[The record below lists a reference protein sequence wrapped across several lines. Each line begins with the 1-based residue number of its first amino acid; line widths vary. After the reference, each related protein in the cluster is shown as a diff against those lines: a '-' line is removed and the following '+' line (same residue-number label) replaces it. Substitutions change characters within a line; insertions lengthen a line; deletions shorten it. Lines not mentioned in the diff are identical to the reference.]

1 MARAGGKVILFGE
14 HGVVYGRPAL
24 AAGLSTGASA
34 EVVSAPGALAVA
46 RLSVE
51 PWGVTVDALAPPI
64 APESAAPGSAEH
76 GAPVATHQLAHAF
89 GAIVHAYDAPP
100 ALHVRVT
107 MELPS
112 GAGLGGSAALSV
124 AIVRALDAALGITRA
139 ADEVAAIALRAE
151 RVFHGNPSGVDTA
164 MAAAG
169 GVAVYRKGRP
179 LEPVRVQ
186 RPITLVVGH
195 SGEPG
200 MTKETVASVARQH
213 AQRPDKVGRI
223 FAGMEAIV
231 NNGKSALERG
241 DLEALGQLMELN
253 QKLLVTLV
261 LSTPRLEAM
270 CTAAVKAGALGAKLT
285 GGGGG
290 GCMIALVRDEESGAA
305 VRHALEDLG
314 RQAFVTMV

>member
-24 AAGLSTGASA
+24 AAGLSTGATA
-34 EVVSAPGALAVA
+34 ELVSAPGLATA
-46 RLSVE
+46 RLTVD
-51 PWGVTVDALAPPI
+51 PWGVTVDAITPDASTHALA
-64 APESAAPGSAEH
+64 AS
-76 GAPVATHQLAHAF
+76 TNQLALAF
-89 GAIVHAYDAPP
+89 GEIVAAYESRP
-100 ALHVRVT
+100 ALHVRVK

-124 AIVRALDAALGITRA
+124 AIVRAFDEALGIARTPSEA
-139 ADEVAAIALRAE
+139 ADIALRAE

-169 GVAVYRKGRP
+169 GVAVYRKGQP
-179 LEPVRVQ
+179 LQPVLVKQ
-186 RPITLVVGH
+186 RITLVVGH

-213 AQRPDKVGRI
+213 AQRPDKVEQI

-241 DLEALGQLMELN
+241 DLVSLGQLMELN

-261 LSTPRLEAM
+261 LSTPRLEEM
-270 CTAAVKAGALGAKLT
+270 CTAAVMAGALGSKLT

-290 GCMIALVRDEESGAA
+290 GCMIALVSDPESGKA
-305 VRHALEDLG
+305 VQRALQKLG
-314 RQAFVTMV
+314 REAFVTMV

>member
-1 MARAGGKVILFGE
+1 VVRAGGKVILFGE

-24 AAGLSTGASA
+24 AAGLTTGATA
-34 EVVSAPGALAVA
+34 ELIHEAGALTTA
-46 RLSVE
+46 RLTVD
-51 PWGVTVDALAPPI
+51 PWGVTVDAIEPG
-64 APESAAPGSAEH
+64 AADHDSKVPA
-76 GAPVATHQLAHAF
+76 HQLAHAL
-89 GAIVHAYDAPP
+89 GAIAGAYAQPP

-124 AIVRALDAALGITRA
+124 AIVKAFDQELGIERTPSEI
-139 ADEVAAIALRAE
+139 ADIALRAE

-169 GVAVYRKGRP
+169 GVAVYRKGQP
-179 LEPVRVQ
+179 LERVKIKQ
-186 RPITLVVGH
+186 PITLVVGH

-213 AQRPDKVGRI
+213 AQRPDKVEQI

-231 NNGKSALERG
+231 KNGQTALERG
-241 DLEALGQLMELN
+241 ELDALGQLMELN

-261 LSTPRLEAM
+261 LSTPRLEEM
-270 CTAAVKAGALGAKLT
+270 CTAAVMAGALGAKLT

-290 GCMIALVRDEESGAA
+290 GCMIALVRDAESAQIVKA
-305 VRHALEDLG
+305 ALESLG
-314 RQAFVTMV
+314 REAFVTMV

>member
-24 AAGLSTGASA
+24 AAGLETGATA
-34 EVVSAPGALAVA
+34 EIVREAGALGCA

-51 PWGVTVDALAPPI
+51 PWGVTVDAVSPEEAAHAP
-64 APESAAPGSAEH
+64 AA
-76 GAPVATHQLAHAF
+76 ATSQLAQAF
-89 GAIVHAYDAPP
+89 GAIVAAYEPKP
-100 ALHVRVT
+100 ALHVRVK

-124 AIVRALDAALGITRA
+124 AIVRALDEALGVTRTA
-139 ADEVAAIALRAE
+139 GEVADIALTAE

-169 GVAVYRKGRP
+169 GVAVYRKGQP
-179 LEPVRVQ
+179 LQPVIAKQ
-186 RPITLVVGH
+186 RITLVVGH

-213 AQRPDKVGRI
+213 AQKPQKVEQI

-241 DLEALGQLMELN
+241 DLDSLGQLMELN

-261 LSTPRLEAM
+261 LSTPRLEEM
-270 CTAAVKAGALGAKLT
+270 CTAAVMAGALGAKLT

-290 GCMIALVRDEESGAA
+290 GCMIALVRDAASGET
-305 VRHALEDLG
+305 VRQALQKLG
-314 RQAFVTMV
+314 REAFVTMV

>member
-14 HGVVYGRPAL
+14 HGVVFGRPAL
-24 AAGLSTGASA
+24 AAGLSTGATA
-34 EVVSAPGALAVA
+34 ELVRDGAALSVA

-51 PWGVTVDALAPPI
+51 PWGVTVDAI
-64 APESAAPGSAEH
+64 APAYSQHGAAQD
-76 GAPVATHQLAHAF
+76 APVATNQLAHAF
-89 GAIVHAYDAPP
+89 GAIVHAYEKPP
-100 ALHVRVT
+100 ALHVRVR

-124 AIVRALDAALGITRA
+124 AIVRAFDEELGITRTPS
-139 ADEVAAIALRAE
+139 EVADIALGAE

-169 GVAVYRKGRP
+169 GVAVYRKGQP
-179 LEPVRVQ
+179 LEIVRVKGSV
-186 RPITLVVGH
+186 TLVVGH

-200 MTKETVASVARQH
+200 MTKETVASVGRQH
-213 AQRPDKVGRI
+213 AQKPEKVEQI

-241 DLEALGQLMELN
+241 DLDSLGQLMELN

-261 LSTPRLEAM
+261 LSTPRLEEM
-270 CTAAVKAGALGAKLT
+270 CTVAVMAGALGAKLT

-290 GCMIALVRDEESGAA
+290 GCMIALVADDASAVQVRD
-305 VRHALEDLG
+305 ALRALG
-314 RQAFVTMV
+314 REAFITMV

>member
-1 MARAGGKVILFGE
+1 MNAGVVRAGGKVILFGE

-24 AAGLSTGASA
+24 AAGLATGARATA
-34 EVVSAPGALAVA
+34 EPAAGP

-51 PWGVTVDALAPPI
+51 PWGVSVEPVERELHSDA
-64 APESAAPGSAEH
+64 GK
-76 GAPVATHQLAHAF
+76 APVPTAQLAQAF
-89 GAIVHAYDAPP
+89 GAIVAAYERAPL
-100 ALHVRVT
+100 LHVRVA

-124 AIVRALDAALGITRA
+124 AIVRAFDAGLGIARM
-139 ADEVAAIALRAE
+139 DSEVARIALEAE

-169 GVAVYRKGRP
+169 GVAVYRKGQP
-179 LEPVRVQ
+179 LEPVRVG
-186 RPITLVVGH
+186 RPLQLVVGH

-213 AQRPDKVGRI
+213 AQRPDKVDQI

-231 NNGKSALERG
+231 NNAKRAIEDGELDK
-241 DLEALGQLMELN
+241 LGQLMELN

-261 LSTPRLEAM
+261 LSTPRLEDM

-290 GCMIALVRDEESGAA
+290 GCMIALASDAA
-305 VRHALEDLG
+305 SAEQVKAALEALG
-314 RQAFVTMV
+314 RAAFVTEVAG

>member
-1 MARAGGKVILFGE
+1 MKRAAVARAGGKVILFGE

-24 AAGLSTGASA
+24 AAGLSTGATA
-34 EVVSAPGALAVA
+34 ELVHEPGALSRA

-51 PWGVTVDALAPPI
+51 PWGVTIDAV
-64 APESAAPGSAEH
+64 APEEAANVPA
-76 GAPVATHQLAHAF
+76 AATNQLAQAF
-89 GAIVHAYDAPP
+89 GALVAAYDELP
-100 ALHVRVT
+100 ALHVRVK

-124 AIVRALDAALGITRA
+124 AIVRAFDEALGISRTPSEA
-139 ADEVAAIALRAE
+139 AEIALRAE

-169 GVAVYRKGRP
+169 GVAVYRKGQP
-179 LEPVRVQ
+179 LVPVIAK

-213 AQRPDKVGRI
+213 AQKPEKVEQI

-241 DLEALGQLMELN
+241 DLDALGQLMELN

-261 LSTPRLEAM
+261 LSTPRLEEM
-270 CTAAVKAGALGAKLT
+270 CTAAVMAGALGAKLT

-290 GCMIALVRDEESGAA
+290 GCMIALVKDAESGEA
-305 VRHALEDLG
+305 VRRALHALG
-314 RQAFVTMV
+314 REAFVTMV

>member
-1 MARAGGKVILFGE
+1 MVRAGGKVILFGE

-24 AAGLSTGASA
+24 AAGLSTGATA
-34 EVVSAPGALAVA
+34 ELLPASGLATA

-51 PWGVTVDALAPPI
+51 PWGVTVDAI
-64 APESAAPGSAEH
+64 APSA
-76 GAPVATHQLAHAF
+76 GAGGPEVAAQQLAHGF
-89 GAIVHAYDAPP
+89 GAIVAAYEQAPRV
-100 ALHVRVT
+100 HVKVK

-124 AIVRALDAALGITRA
+124 AVVRAIDAELGIQRTPS
-139 ADEVAAIALRAE
+139 EVADIALRAE

-169 GVAVYRKGRP
+169 GVAVYRKGQP
-179 LEPVRVQ
+179 LERVKVKQ
-186 RPITLVVGH
+186 PITLVVGH

-213 AQRPDKVGRI
+213 AQRPDKVEQI
-223 FAGMEAIV
+223 FEGMEAIV
-231 NNGKSALERG
+231 KNGQTALERG
-241 DLEALGQLMELN
+241 ELDALGQLMELN

-261 LSTPRLEAM
+261 LSTPRLEDM

-290 GCMIALVRDEESGAA
+290 GCMIALVRDGDGAQA
-305 VRHALEDLG
+305 VKEALEALG
-314 RQAFVTMV
+314 REAFITMV

>member
-24 AAGLSTGASA
+24 AAGLSTGATA
-34 EVVSAPGALAVA
+34 ELVGTPGLATA

-51 PWGVTVDALAPPI
+51 PWGVTVDAI
-64 APESAAPGSAEH
+64 APDASGHAPAA
-76 GAPVATHQLAHAF
+76 ATNQLAHAF
-89 GAIVHAYDAPP
+89 GAIVAAYEQLP
-100 ALHVRVT
+100 ALHVRVK

-124 AIVRALDAALGITRA
+124 AIVRAFDEALGITRA
-139 ADEVAAIALRAE
+139 PSEAADIALRAE

-169 GVAVYRKGRP
+169 GVAVYRKGQP
-179 LEPVRVQ
+179 LLPVQVKQ
-186 RPITLVVGH
+186 RITLVVGH

-213 AQRPDKVGRI
+213 AQKPEKVEQI

-241 DLEALGQLMELN
+241 DLVSLGQLMELN

-261 LSTPRLEAM
+261 LSTPRLEEM
-270 CTAAVKAGALGAKLT
+270 CTAAVKAGALGSKLT

-290 GCMIALVRDEESGAA
+290 GCMIALVRDEDSGKA
-305 VRHALEDLG
+305 VQEALQKLG
-314 RQAFVTMV
+314 REAFITMV

>member
-1 MARAGGKVILFGE
+1 VARAGGKVILFGE

-24 AAGLSTGASA
+24 AAGLSTGATA
-34 EVVSAPGALAVA
+34 ELVSEPGVLATA

-51 PWGVTVDALAPPI
+51 PWGVTVDAI
-64 APESAAPGSAEH
+64 APDAGAVSAAPVDTS
-76 GAPVATHQLAHAF
+76 QLAQAF
-89 GAIVHAYDAPP
+89 GAIVHAYEKPP
-100 ALHVRVT
+100 ALHVRVR

-124 AIVRALDAALGITRA
+124 AIVRAFDEALGIERTPS
-139 ADEVAAIALRAE
+139 EVADIALRAE

-169 GVAVYRKGRP
+169 GVAVYRKGQP
-179 LEPVRVQ
+179 LAPVFVKK
-186 RPITLVVGH
+186 PIILVVGH

-213 AQRPDKVGRI
+213 AQRPDKVEQI

-241 DLEALGQLMELN
+241 DLDSLGQLMELN

-261 LSTPRLEAM
+261 LSTPRLEEM
-270 CTAAVKAGALGAKLT
+270 CTVAVKAGALGAKLT

-290 GCMIALVRDEESGAA
+290 SCMIALVSDAESGRT
-305 VRHALEDLG
+305 VREALEKLG
-314 RQAFVTMV
+314 REAFVALV

>member
-1 MARAGGKVILFGE
+1 VARAGGKVILFGE

-24 AAGLSTGASA
+24 AAGLSTVPTA
-34 EVVSAPGALAVA
+34 ELVSAPGLTTA

-51 PWGVTVDALAPPI
+51 PWGVTVDAI
-64 APESAAPGSAEH
+64 APDASGHAPAA
-76 GAPVATHQLAHAF
+76 ATNQLALAF
-89 GAIVHAYDAPP
+89 GAIVAAYEQPL
-100 ALHVRVT
+100 ALHVKVK

-124 AIVRALDAALGITRA
+124 AIVRAFDDALGIARSSSEA
-139 ADEVAAIALRAE
+139 ADIALRAE

-169 GVAVYRKGRP
+169 GVAVYRKGQP
-179 LEPVRVQ
+179 LQTVVAKR
-186 RPITLVVGH
+186 RITLVVGH

-213 AQRPDKVGRI
+213 AQKPEKVEQI

-241 DLEALGQLMELN
+241 DLVSLGQLMELN

-261 LSTPRLEAM
+261 LSTPRLEEM
-270 CTAAVKAGALGAKLT
+270 CTAAVKAGALGSKLT

-290 GCMIALVRDEESGAA
+290 GCMIALVSDEDSGKA
-305 VRHALEDLG
+305 VQEALQKLG
-314 RQAFVTMV
+314 RDAFITMV